1 MIEFIAFIFASAFGF
16 GLAFWIASTVLNNS
30 NNYGDYHADAEH
42 YSARVHFTAD
52 ETLKSGDKRERYSGL
67 SGYKKSTFSLAPKG
81 KGLVQKATVSQ
92 VQQSGQNETP
102 SNSPAPKPQTP
113 ADASASAPKRR
124 DPSAFPRSFH
134 DV

>member
-81 KGLVQKATVSQ
+81 KGLVQNGPEAAD
-92 VQQSGQNETP
+92 SGGCSCEC
-102 SNSPAPKPQTP
+102 SEEKRSFCFPAI
-113 ADASASAPKRR
+113 
-124 DPSAFPRSFH
+124 FPRRIMEKT
-134 DV
+134 DEEGGI